1 MSAVQDQAG
10 SEIAAAARRRAKGFR
25 WVARA
30 LFAAAAAWVGYAW
43 WWGRSHPA
51 PPPPPAWQ
59 PAWRGVDWSGIAWQ
73 PWSSRAYGLSLTYPA
88 VFTVWEPFEQM
99 VETPLGDL
107 KKAPVAGFRGD
118 TPVVLF
124 RYQAPAPQSWNE
136 WLKRLDTQPELLQE
150 FGSTVT
156 GRRRAAVSGQPALE
170 LEGEGAVRGSLWRF
184 RSLYL
189 ARGAVA
195 FRLTA
200 GADARD
206 WPAMAPVFDRMLKS
220 ARFEVPAT
228 APR

>member
-1 MSAVQDQAG
+1 TPRSCAILGQSEGGGSGVQVFGRSGAGVDLAGVKRPVDFRMSAVQGQAG
-10 SEIAAAARRRAKGFR
+10 SEMTAAARRRAKGVR

-107 KKAPVAGFRGD
+107 KKAPVAG
-118 TPVVLF
+118 
-124 RYQAPAPQSWNE
+124 
-136 WLKRLDTQPELLQE
+136 
-150 FGSTVT
+150 
-156 GRRRAAVSGQPALE
+156 
-170 LEGEGAVRGSLWRF
+170 
-184 RSLYL
+184 
-189 ARGAVA
+189 
-195 FRLTA
+195 
-200 GADARD
+200 
-206 WPAMAPVFDRMLKS
+206 
-220 ARFEVPAT
+220 
-228 APR
+228 